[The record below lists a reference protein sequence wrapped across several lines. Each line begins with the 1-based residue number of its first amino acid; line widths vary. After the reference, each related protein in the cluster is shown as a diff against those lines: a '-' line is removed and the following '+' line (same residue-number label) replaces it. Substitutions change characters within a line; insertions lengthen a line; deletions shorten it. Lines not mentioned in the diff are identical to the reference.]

1 MGNLKIKRLY
11 SLLFLLFLTI
21 FILFFVNFVN
31 NEIDLIYLTV
41 ASSQFLIQKEKPIT
55 LIFVGDIM
63 LNRGV
68 QYMVEKYGKGDFK
81 FPFLKIAEELQKADI
96 LFGNLESIIS
106 NKGKKVGSI
115 YSFRAEPK
123 AIEGLKFAG
132 FNILSVANNHIF
144 DYGREAMEDSFLR
157 LRKSEIDY
165 VGGGFNEIEAYA
177 PVIKEMRGVKIAFL
191 AYTNL
196 GSEYWSAKGNRS
208 GIAWLTEEKLKE
220 EVKKVKT
227 LKKNFIAGNGRRK
240 TATARVFLW
249 EERGDFTV
257 NGIEIEKYFPSII
270 DQSKWV
276 RPFHIIG
283 VSHPDSKYSASIKVQ
298 GSGKSSQIDAVVLAI
313 AKALCKIDPEFD
325 KALRKQGLLTRDSRM
340 VERKKPYLHKARK
353 RPQYSKR

>member
-220 EVKKVKT
+220 EVKKVKEMADLVIVSFHLGDEYQKKASSKQKYFAHLAIDSGANLVISHHPHLIQEVEKYKEKYIAYSLGNFAFDQSFSEET
-227 LKKNFIAGNGRRK
+227 RKGLMLKVLVKNAKIDE
-240 TATARVFLW
+240 VIP
-249 EERGDFTV
+249 
-257 NGIEIEKYFPSII
+257 IEIKINGYFQPEII
-270 DQSKWV
+270 K
-276 RPFHIIG
+276 
-283 VSHPDSKYSASIKVQ
+283 
-298 GSGKSSQIDAVVLAI
+298 
-313 AKALCKIDPEFD
+313 
-325 KALRKQGLLTRDSRM
+325 
-340 VERKKPYLHKARK
+340 
-353 RPQYSKR
+353 